1 MKINNA
7 LYLIDDVFDLYKSFC
22 LILCVNLEWVV
33 DVTLIYEIF
42 EVDFEML
49 CCLTSLVFWI

>member
-22 LILCVNLEWVV
+22 LILCVNLE
-33 DVTLIYEIF
+33 
-42 EVDFEML
+42 
-49 CCLTSLVFWI
+49 